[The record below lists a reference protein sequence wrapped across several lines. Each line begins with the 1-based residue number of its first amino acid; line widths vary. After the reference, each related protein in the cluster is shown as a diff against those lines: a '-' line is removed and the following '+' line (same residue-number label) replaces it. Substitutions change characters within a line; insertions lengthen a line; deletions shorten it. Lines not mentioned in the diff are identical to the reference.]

1 MKSRPEKGNAP
12 MAATTEASSEKSQR
26 TKKGTI
32 VSDSTA
38 LTIAGVVVRQHNG
51 LFSLN
56 DLHKAAGGEENFK
69 PAFFLRNDQTKALIA
84 EIAKGADLHLFL
96 NATKGRNGGTY
107 ACRELVIA
115 YAAWISAAFHLKV
128 IRVFLA
134 VTAPQ
139 PTPYTVQPGDTL
151 NEAQQIALRA
161 MLESNVKRLPLE
173 KRGEAMRQGWSKLK
187 SHFKVPYRQI
197 PASEFEEALSII
209 ARHVAQW
216 ELVDESTQPAI
227 QSQAALQLPRLGL
240 HMQPPPVGTYRY
252 NPANPYPRNGR
263 TIEVAKS
270 IALDILNWSD
280 HLPTAQARQDL
291 HDAAQTL
298 HDLLVSGWTEVDEAL
313 SKMHTA
319 MHFLNRWQG
328 RGGTVGNCQ

>member
-1 MKSRPEKGNAP
+1 MSNSTVVATNAAIATPDLAVVDGQVTTTSRQVAEHFGKRHDTVLRAIRNLECSPEFHARNFVEMVMK
-12 MAATTEASSEKSQR
+12 TEIGSGA
-26 TKKGTI
+26 
-32 VSDSTA
+32 V
-38 LTIAGVVVRQHNG
+38 
-51 LFSLN
+51 
-56 DLHKAAGGEENFK
+56 
-69 PAFFLRNDQTKALIA
+69 RNDP
-84 EIAKGADLHLFL
+84 
-96 NATKGRNGGTY
+96 
-107 ACRELVIA
+107 A
-115 YAAWISAAFHLKV
+115 YRITRDGF
-128 IRVFLA
+128 VFLA
-134 VTAPQ
+134 MGFTGKEAAQWKEAYITAFNAMEAELLRK
-139 PTPYTVQPGDTL
+139 TPYTTQSGDTL

-161 MLESNVKRLPLE
+161 LLESNVKRLPMGR
-173 KRGEAMRQGWSKLK
+173 RGEAMRQGWSKLK

-227 QSQAALQLPRLGL
+227 QSQAALQLPRLDL

-328 RGGTVGNCQ
+328 RGGTVGNCS

>member
-1 MKSRPEKGNAP
+1 MADTTTGTSVAIATPDLKIIDGQITTTSLQIAEHFGKQHKDVLRAIKNLLKELPEGY
-12 MAATTEASSEKSQR
+12 QR
-26 TKKGTI
+26 
-32 VSDSTA
+32 
-38 LTIAGVVVRQHNG
+38 
-51 LFSLN
+51 
-56 DLHKAAGGEENFK
+56 NF
-69 PAFFLRNDQTKALIA
+69 ALIQIDVDLGMGRTRKDPAYRITRDGFTLLAMGFTGKEALQWKLAYITAFNAMEA
-84 EIAKGADLHLFL
+84 ELLRKA
-96 NATKGRNGGTY
+96 
-107 ACRELVIA
+107 
-115 YAAWISAAFHLKV
+115 
-128 IRVFLA
+128 
-134 VTAPQ
+134 
-139 PTPYTVQPGDTL
+139 PYTTQPGDTL

-161 MLESNVKRLPLE
+161 LLESNVKRLPMGR
-173 KRGEAMRQGWSKLK
+173 RGEAMRQGWSKLK

-209 ARHVAQW
+209 ARHIAQW

-227 QSQAALQLPRLGL
+227 QSQAALQLPRLDL

-280 HLPTAQARQDL
+280 HLPTTQARQDL

-328 RGGTVGNCQ
+328 RGGTVGNCS